1 MAVVE
6 MQKVAIIT
14 HESAKEQLI
23 ESLHKEGVMEITQSD
38 SPVVIDHT
46 EVNFR
51 SAELQFTIITLK
63 DYASKETLAVAGKY
77 SNERDIIH
85 ASKHTD
91 VRGIVDRLHELEEED
106 TDAEK
111 QIKQSQQ
118 IAEVLD
124 PWRALPYSLDVPN
137 ASETT
142 IRIEGSIPKVKLSEM
157 IKELGKLKL
166 ELSEVNNKTGIIYCV
181 AHVWKDDAPRFEE
194 LAIKYGWTNVD
205 LPKLEGKAAELH
217 EQALMHAKEMT
228 KVRYKN
234 AKERTRLSVELPNL
248 IKVAKFMM
256 WLNEKQ
262 EAREAMSST
271 EETSTILGW
280 VPKKRVEKLEQRL
293 QDVELFHQKNSN
305 LSKTSDSPNAKPRT
319 SRSDSARVG
328 PAVALLKVKPN
339 EDEEVPVALWN
350 SKGVTPF
357 ESVTTLYGLPLQHE
371 FDPTVSLMPFFA
383 LYFALCLT
391 DAGYGAVLA
400 TVFGIAILK
409 KKLKMRESK
418 LAWTLFLGGVVT
430 IIVSIPFGGYFGF
443 APSQVPAFLTKTNAD
458 GMLLFK
464 GQIWNLNDQSGITF
478 LQNLSLF
485 LGLTHLFYGMF
496 LAGLHKWIHGKKMEA
511 FWMNFTPHILLGAI
525 LFMVFAPISLK
536 PVAKYIFYASLLMLV
551 WGKGHGA
558 KLFLRPLMGAIGVLN
573 FAIGMLSNTLSY
585 LRILALGL
593 VTGAIAMAVNQVAV
607 EVGKLFPIFIAV
619 PVIIL
624 IFCMGHLISIALNT
638 LGSFIHSGR
647 LQFIEFFSQFFE
659 GGGKAF
665 SPFKRS
671 SI

>member
-6 MQKVAIIT
+6 MQKVAIIS
-14 HESAKEQLI
+14 HESAREPLI
-23 ESLHKEGVMEITQSD
+23 DTLHKEGVMEITQSD
-38 SPVVIDHT
+38 SPAVIDHT

-51 SAELQFTIITLK
+51 SAELQFAITTLL
-63 DYASKETLAVAGKY
+63 DCASKETLAVARKH

-91 VRGIVDRLHELEEED
+91 VRGIVDKLHELEEQD
-106 TDAEK
+106 TEAEK
-111 QIKQSQQ
+111 QIKESQK
-118 IAEVLD
+118 IAEVLE
-124 PWRALPYSLDVPN
+124 PWSALPYLLDVP
-137 ASETT
+137 SSSVTSL
-142 IRIEGSIPKVKLSEM
+142 RIEGSIPQEKLPEL
-157 IKELGKLKL
+157 IKELTDLRL
-166 ELSEVNNKTGIIYCV
+166 ELSEVNNVAGTVYCV
-181 AHVWKDDAPRFEE
+181 AHVWKGDASKFEE
-194 LAIKYGWTNVD
+194 ISIRHGWTNIE
-205 LPKLEGKAAELH
+205 LPKLEGKASELH
-217 EQALMHAKEMT
+217 EQALMHAKEMQ
-228 KVRYKN
+228 KKRDKN
-234 AKERTRLSVELPNL
+234 AKERQRLSVELPNL
-248 IKVAKFMM
+248 VKVAKFMT
-256 WLNEKQ
+256 WLDEKQ

-280 VPKKRVEKLEQRL
+280 IPKKKVAQLEQRL
-293 QDVELFHQKNSN
+293 QD
-305 LSKTSDSPNAKPRT
+305 
-319 SRSDSARVG
+319 VG
-328 PAVALLKVKPN
+328 PAVALLKIKP
-339 EDEEVPVALWN
+339 DEGEEIPVALWN

-357 ESVTTLYGLPLQHE
+357 ESVTTLYGLPLDHE
-371 FDPTVSLMPFFA
+371 FDPTASLMPFFA

-400 TVFGIAILK
+400 LIFGTVILK
-409 KKLKMRESK
+409 KKLKMRDSK
-418 LAWTLFLGGVVT
+418 LVWTLFLGGVVT
-430 IIVSIPFGGYFGF
+430 ILVSIPFGGYFGF
-443 APSQVPAFLTKTNAD
+443 APSQAPAFLTKTTAD

-525 LFMVFAPISLK
+525 LFMVFAPEGLGEIS
-536 PVAKYIFYASLLMLV
+536 KYIFYASLILLA
-551 WGKGHGA
+551 WGKGYGA
-558 KLFLRPLMGAIGVLN
+558 KLLLRPMMGTIGVLN